1 MQCALILNLKDRTVL
16 PPLLTLG
23 TGEESIRTVPLMLG
37 LFPLENYYYFSSV
50 SRPVITRVV
59 ECLNRIVRLAVV
71 QLQIFECLWRIK
83 YVKLMLDLISLMLRY
98 LYLLDKHQLEVG
110 FNPENSFRK

>member
-1 MQCALILNLKDRTVL
+1 MCPYPESQGQDSSPT
-16 PPLLTLG
+16 LTHSWNWR
-23 TGEESIRTVPLMLG
+23 GEHQNSSLMLG

-83 YVKLMLDLISLMLRY
+83 YLKLMLDLISLMLRY